1 MTAFDWDEGNI
12 KHIARHSVLPHEV
25 EQAVLD
31 PHAILLEI
39 QMIAAEERTRVLGMT
54 TKGRILISVFTV
66 RDETIRPITSR
77 DAKPD
82 LQEAYLARR
91 AT

>member
-1 MTAFDWDEGNI
+1 MPAFDWDEGNI
-12 KHIARHSVLPHEV
+12 KHVARHGVLPEEV

-31 PHAILLEI
+31 VHAILLDI
-39 QMIAAEERTRVLGMT
+39 QAIAGEERTRVLGMT
-54 TKGRILISVFTV
+54 ARGRILISVFTV
-66 RDETIRPITSR
+66 RGEAIRPITSR
-77 DAKPD
+77 DAKPS